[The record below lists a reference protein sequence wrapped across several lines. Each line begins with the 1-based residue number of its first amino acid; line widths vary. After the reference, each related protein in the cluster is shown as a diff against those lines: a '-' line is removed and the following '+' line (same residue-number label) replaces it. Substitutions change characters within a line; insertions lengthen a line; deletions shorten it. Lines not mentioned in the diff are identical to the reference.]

1 MLTARNALLSFAM
14 WLGVLQSVLP
24 TAHDSTGATNLV
36 SIAQLVGF
44 ASVLGSLTVLVY
56 RLGVWR
62 QEMENTK
69 HNVGAEVKALRDEL
83 AVYFAAMDRRLDV
96 VDHAMMV
103 AAEQRVHATRW
114 QSSVERRLA
123 RLEAVGGVVAV
134 EPGAEGVQ

>member
-1 MLTARNALLSFAM
+1 MLTIRNAVLTFAI

-24 TAHDSTGATNLV
+24 VHDTPPAGTSLV

-69 HNVGAEVKALRDEL
+69 HNVGAEVKAHRDES
-83 AVYFAAMDRRLDV
+83 AANFARLERRLEAI
-96 VDHAMMV
+96 DHVLTA
-103 AAEQRVHATRW
+103 AAEQRVRVTRW
-114 QSSVERRLA
+114 QSRTERRLS
-123 RLEAVGGVVAV
+123 RLEGSTDD
-134 EPGAEGVQ
+134 

>member
-1 MLTARNALLSFAM
+1 MLTARNAMLSVAM

-24 TAHDSTGATNLV
+24 VHDNVSAGTSLV

-69 HNVGAEVKALRDEL
+69 HNVGAEVKAHRDESTANFDRL
-83 AVYFAAMDRRLDV
+83 ERRLEAI
-96 VDHAMMV
+96 DHVITA
-103 AAEQRVHATRW
+103 AAEQRVRATRW
-114 QSSVERRLA
+114 QSRTERRLA
-123 RLEAVGGVVAV
+123 RLEVATD
-134 EPGAEGVQ
+134 GTQ

>member
-1 MLTARNALLSFAM
+1 MFSFAM

-24 TAHDSTGATNLV
+24 VQHETMPAGASLV

-69 HNVGAEVKALRDEL
+69 HNVAAEVKALRDEMG
-83 AVYFAAMDRRLDV
+83 VHFDGMNRRLDAI
-96 VDHAMMV
+96 DHVSAIATEARARMV
-103 AAEQRVHATRW
+103 RW
-114 QSSVERRLA
+114 QAKVERRLA
-123 RLEAVGGVVAV
+123 RLEVLEVDTGGA
-134 EPGAEGVQ
+134 Q

>member
-1 MLTARNALLSFAM
+1 MLTARNAMLSFAM

-24 TAHDSTGATNLV
+24 VQHENVPGGASLG

-69 HNVGAEVKALRDEL
+69 HNVGAEVKAHRDES
-83 AVYFAAMDRRLDV
+83 AVYFDRMDRRLEAI
-96 VDHAMMV
+96 DHVLTV
-103 AAEQRVHATRW
+103 AAEERLRAARW
-114 QSSVERRLA
+114 
-123 RLEAVGGVVAV
+123 
-134 EPGAEGVQ
+134 

>member
-1 MLTARNALLSFAM
+1 MLTARNAFLSFAM

-24 TAHDSTGATNLV
+24 THENTGAPSLI

-69 HNVGAEVKALRDEL
+69 H
-83 AVYFAAMDRRLDV
+83 V
-96 VDHAMMV
+96 VMV
-103 AAEQRVHATRW
+103 AAEQRVYGARW

-123 RLEAVGGVVAV
+123 RLEALAGVVVV
-134 EPGAEGVQ
+134 EPAALGADGAS